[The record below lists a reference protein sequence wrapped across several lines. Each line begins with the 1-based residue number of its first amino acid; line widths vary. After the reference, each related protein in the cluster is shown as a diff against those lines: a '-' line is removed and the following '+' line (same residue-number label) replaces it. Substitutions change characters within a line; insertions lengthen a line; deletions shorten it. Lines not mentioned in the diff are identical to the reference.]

1 MVSFMTKLNV
11 ADNTGAKQV
20 GIIKVL
26 GATYKRYAFLGDVVV
41 VSVKDAIPNG
51 MVKKG
56 QVLRAVIVRTKKGQQ
71 RQDGTHLKFHDNACV
86 LIKEDKSPR
95 GTRIFGPVA
104 RELREKGYNK
114 ILSLAVEVV

>member
-1 MVSFMTKLNV
+1 MVSFMTRLNV

-26 GATYKRYAFLGDVVV
+26 GSTRKRYAFLGDVVV
-41 VSVKDAIPNG
+41 VSVKDAIPSG

-71 RQDGTHLKFHDNACV
+71 RKDGTHLKFDDNACV
-86 LIKEDKSPR
+86 
-95 GTRIFGPVA
+95 
-104 RELREKGYNK
+104 N
-114 ILSLAVEVV
+114 